1 MSELIKACSLY
12 MHEKL
17 RCDDYHVFFFQSIEK
32 KTKQTYIY
40 GIQKARACVVSRELI
55 SHLDEINSNANATLS
70 PKAI

>member
-1 MSELIKACSLY
+1 

-17 RCDDYHVFFFQSIEK
+17 RCDDYHVFFQSIEK
-32 KTKQTYIY
+32 KKPNKHINIY
-40 GIQKARACVVSRELI
+40 GIQKARACVVLRELI